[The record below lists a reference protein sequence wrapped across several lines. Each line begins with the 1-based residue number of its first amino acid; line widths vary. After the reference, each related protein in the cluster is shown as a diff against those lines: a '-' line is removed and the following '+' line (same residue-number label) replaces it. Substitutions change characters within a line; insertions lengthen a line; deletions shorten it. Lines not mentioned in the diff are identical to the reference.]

1 MCGGRLEIV
10 PCSRV
15 GHVFRKYT
23 SPYKFPDGVEK
34 TLNKNF
40 NRLAEVWMDE
50 YKELYYNKKPQA
62 RNMEYG
68 DISKRVELRKRL
80 GCKSFKW
87 YIENV
92 YPDVQMPELN
102 PPASG
107 EVRKNTNFYKFIT
120 SMNNYRK
127 NYSRS
132 LMDTWL
138 FTISVS
144 ECQEFSVFVKF
155 FNQITHEH
163 SDHFYVVLLPS
174 NTTVDLT
181 SFCRIATPARS
192 TKYFSRVNKFWFVK
206 SSLKHS
212 TGFPSSFVQSKTSTR
227 AHEYSESNRMN
238 KFVMLLS
245 NVWNKHCGLN

>member
-68 DISKRVELRKRL
+68 DISKRLELRKRL

-107 EVRKNTNFYKFIT
+107 EVRDIWWDEVALLHDLSSKERRELVLQN
-120 SMNNYRK
+120 
-127 NYSRS
+127 
-132 LMDTWL
+132 WL
-138 FTISVS
+138 LGYW
-144 ECQEFSVFVKF
+144 K
-155 FNQITHEH
+155 
-163 SDHFYVVLLPS
+163 
-174 NTTVDLT
+174 
-181 SFCRIATPARS
+181 
-192 TKYFSRVNKFWFVK
+192 
-206 SSLKHS
+206 
-212 TGFPSSFVQSKTSTR
+212 
-227 AHEYSESNRMN
+227 
-238 KFVMLLS
+238 
-245 NVWNKHCGLN
+245 

>member
-1 MCGGRLEIV
+1 MYTWEVPEGVRLIEVSLYIERSQVCDCFEECPGVLADHRSRPEDDNLFIITHPAVCRVQVWMCGGRLEIV

-62 RNMEYG
+62 RNMDYG
-68 DISKRVELRKRL
+68 DISERVALRKKL

-107 EVRKNTNFYKFIT
+107 EVR
-120 SMNNYRK
+120 
-127 NYSRS
+127 
-132 LMDTWL
+132 
-138 FTISVS
+138 
-144 ECQEFSVFVKF
+144 
-155 FNQITHEH
+155 
-163 SDHFYVVLLPS
+163 LLTDYP
-174 NTTVDLT
+174 
-181 SFCRIATPARS
+181 
-192 TKYFSRVNKFWFVK
+192 
-206 SSLKHS
+206 
-212 TGFPSSFVQSKTSTR
+212 
-227 AHEYSESNRMN
+227 
-238 KFVMLLS
+238 
-245 NVWNKHCGLN
+245 

>member
-107 EVRKNTNFYKFIT
+107 EVR
-120 SMNNYRK
+120 NN
-127 NYSRS
+127 
-132 LMDTWL
+132 L
-138 FTISVS
+138 I
-144 ECQEFSVFVKF
+144 E
-155 FNQITHEH
+155 QICPEMQVIEMHALY
-163 SDHFYVVLLPS
+163 D
-174 NTTVDLT
+174 
-181 SFCRIATPARS
+181 
-192 TKYFSRVNKFWFVK
+192 
-206 SSLKHS
+206 KHHKV
-212 TGFPSSFVQSKTSTR
+212 SSFLQSYQNTQNSVKY
-227 AHEYSESNRMN
+227 EYENDT
-238 KFVMLLS
+238 L
-245 NVWNKHCGLN
+245 

>member
-1 MCGGRLEIV
+1 MAGGLFSIHRQYFFDIGSYDEEMDIWGGENLELSFRVSITVTPCGVYTKRQDLIWSVHCITVEHFLLFLWQVWMCGGRLEIL

-68 DISKRVELRKRL
+68 DISARVKLRERL
-80 GCKSFKW
+80 GCKSFRW

-107 EVRKNTNFYKFIT
+107 EVW
-120 SMNNYRK
+120 S
-127 NYSRS
+127 
-132 LMDTWL
+132 
-138 FTISVS
+138 
-144 ECQEFSVFVKF
+144 QKF
-155 FNQITHEH
+155 F
-163 SDHFYVVLLPS
+163 VLL
-174 NTTVDLT
+174 
-181 SFCRIATPARS
+181 
-192 TKYFSRVNKFWFVK
+192 
-206 SSLKHS
+206 
-212 TGFPSSFVQSKTSTR
+212 
-227 AHEYSESNRMN
+227 
-238 KFVMLLS
+238 LLS
-245 NVWNKHCGLN
+245 F

>member
-68 DISKRVELRKRL
+68 DISKRLELRKRL

-107 EVRKNTNFYKFIT
+107 EVRDIWWDEVALPHDLSSKERRELVLQN
-120 SMNNYRK
+120 
-127 NYSRS
+127 
-132 LMDTWL
+132 WL
-138 FTISVS
+138 LG
-144 ECQEFSVFVKF
+144 
-155 FNQITHEH
+155 
-163 SDHFYVVLLPS
+163 Y
-174 NTTVDLT
+174 
-181 SFCRIATPARS
+181 CR
-192 TKYFSRVNKFWFVK
+192 
-206 SSLKHS
+206 
-212 TGFPSSFVQSKTSTR
+212 
-227 AHEYSESNRMN
+227 
-238 KFVMLLS
+238 
-245 NVWNKHCGLN
+245 

>member
-80 GCKSFKW
+80 KCKSFKW

-107 EVRKNTNFYKFIT
+107 EVRKNLIV
-120 SMNNYRK
+120 
-127 NYSRS
+127 
-132 LMDTWL
+132 L
-138 FTISVS
+138 FFWTIH
-144 ECQEFSVFVKF
+144 K
-155 FNQITHEH
+155 
-163 SDHFYVVLLPS
+163 
-174 NTTVDLT
+174 
-181 SFCRIATPARS
+181 
-192 TKYFSRVNKFWFVK
+192 K
-206 SSLKHS
+206 
-212 TGFPSSFVQSKTSTR
+212 KTS
-227 AHEYSESNRMN
+227 SICQ
-238 KFVMLLS
+238 KFRICLIFR
-245 NVWNKHCGLN
+245 

>member
-68 DISKRVELRKRL
+68 DISKRLELRKRL

-107 EVRKNTNFYKFIT
+107 EVRDIWWDEVALLHDLSSKERRELVLQN
-120 SMNNYRK
+120 
-127 NYSRS
+127 
-132 LMDTWL
+132 WL
-138 FTISVS
+138 LG
-144 ECQEFSVFVKF
+144 
-155 FNQITHEH
+155 
-163 SDHFYVVLLPS
+163 Y
-174 NTTVDLT
+174 
-181 SFCRIATPARS
+181 CR
-192 TKYFSRVNKFWFVK
+192 
-206 SSLKHS
+206 
-212 TGFPSSFVQSKTSTR
+212 
-227 AHEYSESNRMN
+227 
-238 KFVMLLS
+238 
-245 NVWNKHCGLN
+245 

>member
-68 DISKRVELRKRL
+68 DISKRLELRKRL

-107 EVRKNTNFYKFIT
+107 EVRDIWWDKVALLHDLSSKERRELVLQN
-120 SMNNYRK
+120 
-127 NYSRS
+127 
-132 LMDTWL
+132 WL
-138 FTISVS
+138 LGY
-144 ECQEFSVFVKF
+144 CK
-155 FNQITHEH
+155 
-163 SDHFYVVLLPS
+163 
-174 NTTVDLT
+174 
-181 SFCRIATPARS
+181 
-192 TKYFSRVNKFWFVK
+192 
-206 SSLKHS
+206 
-212 TGFPSSFVQSKTSTR
+212 
-227 AHEYSESNRMN
+227 
-238 KFVMLLS
+238 
-245 NVWNKHCGLN
+245 

>member
-1 MCGGRLEIV
+1 MWDDRNFNGGMRNAGCGMRDAGWKYYGGSGIPIDRKIWEMENYTNVDTKYLFGLHVVLNQVWMCGGRLEIV

-68 DISKRVELRKRL
+68 DISKRVELRKNL

-107 EVRKNTNFYKFIT
+107 EVRKKLIK
-120 SMNNYRK
+120 R
-127 NYSRS
+127 
-132 LMDTWL
+132 
-138 FTISVS
+138 
-144 ECQEFSVFVKF
+144 
-155 FNQITHEH
+155 
-163 SDHFYVVLLPS
+163 
-174 NTTVDLT
+174 
-181 SFCRIATPARS
+181 RI
-192 TKYFSRVNKFWFVK
+192 
-206 SSLKHS
+206 
-212 TGFPSSFVQSKTSTR
+212 
-227 AHEYSESNRMN
+227 
-238 KFVMLLS
+238 
-245 NVWNKHCGLN
+245 

>member
-1 MCGGRLEIV
+1 MLSSTQFIDRKDVASPGKLLCANDFLNCGNPANAAFQNNSCSLNSRQLLSTVVNSQLLSAILFSLDANLHCTSCVFHQVWMCGGRLEIV

-62 RNMEYG
+62 RNMDYG
-68 DISKRVELRKRL
+68 DISERVALRKRL

-107 EVRKNTNFYKFIT
+107 EVRRIC
-120 SMNNYRK
+120 
-127 NYSRS
+127 S
-132 LMDTWL
+132 L
-138 FTISVS
+138 
-144 ECQEFSVFVKF
+144 
-155 FNQITHEH
+155 
-163 SDHFYVVLLPS
+163 
-174 NTTVDLT
+174 
-181 SFCRIATPARS
+181 
-192 TKYFSRVNKFWFVK
+192 
-206 SSLKHS
+206 
-212 TGFPSSFVQSKTSTR
+212 
-227 AHEYSESNRMN
+227 
-238 KFVMLLS
+238 
-245 NVWNKHCGLN
+245 

>member
-68 DISKRVELRKRL
+68 DISKRLELRKRL

-107 EVRKNTNFYKFIT
+107 EVRDIWWDEVALLHDVSSKERRELVLQN
-120 SMNNYRK
+120 
-127 NYSRS
+127 
-132 LMDTWL
+132 WL
-138 FTISVS
+138 LGY
-144 ECQEFSVFVKF
+144 CK
-155 FNQITHEH
+155 
-163 SDHFYVVLLPS
+163 
-174 NTTVDLT
+174 
-181 SFCRIATPARS
+181 
-192 TKYFSRVNKFWFVK
+192 
-206 SSLKHS
+206 
-212 TGFPSSFVQSKTSTR
+212 
-227 AHEYSESNRMN
+227 
-238 KFVMLLS
+238 
-245 NVWNKHCGLN
+245 

>member
-68 DISKRVELRKRL
+68 DISERVALRKKL

-107 EVRKNTNFYKFIT
+107 EVNYLQTIPEGGDGGRVTSQSFTHGGSALRSKPFPFYIPFLIEKVPLSYTVLYIPLSHSKFRT
-120 SMNNYRK
+120 LHGGLHVLFLP
-127 NYSRS
+127 RS
-132 LMDTWL
+132 G
-138 FTISVS
+138 
-144 ECQEFSVFVKF
+144 
-155 FNQITHEH
+155 
-163 SDHFYVVLLPS
+163 
-174 NTTVDLT
+174 
-181 SFCRIATPARS
+181 
-192 TKYFSRVNKFWFVK
+192 K
-206 SSLKHS
+206 S
-212 TGFPSSFVQSKTSTR
+212 
-227 AHEYSESNRMN
+227 
-238 KFVMLLS
+238 
-245 NVWNKHCGLN
+245 

>member
-62 RNMEYG
+62 RNMDYG
-68 DISKRVELRKRL
+68 DISERVALRKKL

-107 EVRKNTNFYKFIT
+107 EVRLLTDYPWGGGGEKGGYFTKLHPGRLCPKIQALSLLYTIFGRKGTPSVYLLLLVTKLMVLPLSHSKF
-120 SMNNYRK
+120 RK
-127 NYSRS
+127 LHGCFFPNGPPDLESRS
-132 LMDTWL
+132 M
-138 FTISVS
+138 
-144 ECQEFSVFVKF
+144 
-155 FNQITHEH
+155 
-163 SDHFYVVLLPS
+163 P
-174 NTTVDLT
+174 
-181 SFCRIATPARS
+181 R
-192 TKYFSRVNKFWFVK
+192 
-206 SSLKHS
+206 
-212 TGFPSSFVQSKTSTR
+212 
-227 AHEYSESNRMN
+227 
-238 KFVMLLS
+238 
-245 NVWNKHCGLN
+245 

>member
-62 RNMEYG
+62 RNMDYG
-68 DISKRVELRKRL
+68 DISERVALRKKL

-107 EVRKNTNFYKFIT
+107 EVRLLTDCPWGGGGGEKGGYFTKLHPGRLRPKIQALSLLYTIFGRKGTPSVYLLLLVTKLMVLPLSHSKF
-120 SMNNYRK
+120 RK
-127 NYSRS
+127 LHGCFFPNGPPDLESRS
-132 LMDTWL
+132 M
-138 FTISVS
+138 
-144 ECQEFSVFVKF
+144 
-155 FNQITHEH
+155 
-163 SDHFYVVLLPS
+163 P
-174 NTTVDLT
+174 
-181 SFCRIATPARS
+181 R
-192 TKYFSRVNKFWFVK
+192 
-206 SSLKHS
+206 
-212 TGFPSSFVQSKTSTR
+212 
-227 AHEYSESNRMN
+227 
-238 KFVMLLS
+238 
-245 NVWNKHCGLN
+245 

>member
-62 RNMEYG
+62 RNMDYG
-68 DISKRVELRKRL
+68 DISERVALRKKL

-107 EVRKNTNFYKFIT
+107 EVRLLTDYPWGGGGEKGGYFTKLHPGRLRPEIQALSLLYTIFGRKGTPSVYLLLLVTKLIVLPLSHSKF
-120 SMNNYRK
+120 RK
-127 NYSRS
+127 LHGCFFPNGPPDLESRS
-132 LMDTWL
+132 M
-138 FTISVS
+138 
-144 ECQEFSVFVKF
+144 
-155 FNQITHEH
+155 
-163 SDHFYVVLLPS
+163 P
-174 NTTVDLT
+174 
-181 SFCRIATPARS
+181 R
-192 TKYFSRVNKFWFVK
+192 
-206 SSLKHS
+206 
-212 TGFPSSFVQSKTSTR
+212 
-227 AHEYSESNRMN
+227 
-238 KFVMLLS
+238 
-245 NVWNKHCGLN
+245 

>member
-107 EVRKNTNFYKFIT
+107 EVRKNLIKRRIER
-120 SMNNYRK
+120 M
-127 NYSRS
+127 
-132 LMDTWL
+132 L
-138 FTISVS
+138 S
-144 ECQEFSVFVKF
+144 ECRKVLVLHQLRYTIGSKNSRHFSS
-155 FNQITHEH
+155 NQKE
-163 SDHFYVVLLPS
+163 
-174 NTTVDLT
+174 
-181 SFCRIATPARS
+181 
-192 TKYFSRVNKFWFVK
+192 NKN
-206 SSLKHS
+206 
-212 TGFPSSFVQSKTSTR
+212 QS
-227 AHEYSESNRMN
+227 
-238 KFVMLLS
+238 
-245 NVWNKHCGLN
+245 

>member
-68 DISKRVELRKRL
+68 DISKRLELRKRL

-107 EVRKNTNFYKFIT
+107 EVRDMWWDEVALLHDLSSKERRELVLQN
-120 SMNNYRK
+120 
-127 NYSRS
+127 
-132 LMDTWL
+132 WL
-138 FTISVS
+138 LGY
-144 ECQEFSVFVKF
+144 CK
-155 FNQITHEH
+155 
-163 SDHFYVVLLPS
+163 
-174 NTTVDLT
+174 
-181 SFCRIATPARS
+181 
-192 TKYFSRVNKFWFVK
+192 
-206 SSLKHS
+206 
-212 TGFPSSFVQSKTSTR
+212 
-227 AHEYSESNRMN
+227 
-238 KFVMLLS
+238 
-245 NVWNKHCGLN
+245 

>member
-68 DISKRVELRKRL
+68 DISKRLELRKRL

-107 EVRKNTNFYKFIT
+107 EVRDMWWDEVALLHDLSSKERRELVLQN
-120 SMNNYRK
+120 
-127 NYSRS
+127 
-132 LMDTWL
+132 WL
-138 FTISVS
+138 LG
-144 ECQEFSVFVKF
+144 
-155 FNQITHEH
+155 
-163 SDHFYVVLLPS
+163 Y
-174 NTTVDLT
+174 
-181 SFCRIATPARS
+181 CR
-192 TKYFSRVNKFWFVK
+192 
-206 SSLKHS
+206 
-212 TGFPSSFVQSKTSTR
+212 
-227 AHEYSESNRMN
+227 
-238 KFVMLLS
+238 
-245 NVWNKHCGLN
+245 

>member
-68 DISKRVELRKRL
+68 DISKRLELRKRL

-107 EVRKNTNFYKFIT
+107 EVSDIWWDEVALLRDLSSKERRELVLQN
-120 SMNNYRK
+120 
-127 NYSRS
+127 
-132 LMDTWL
+132 WL
-138 FTISVS
+138 LGY
-144 ECQEFSVFVKF
+144 CK
-155 FNQITHEH
+155 
-163 SDHFYVVLLPS
+163 
-174 NTTVDLT
+174 
-181 SFCRIATPARS
+181 
-192 TKYFSRVNKFWFVK
+192 
-206 SSLKHS
+206 
-212 TGFPSSFVQSKTSTR
+212 
-227 AHEYSESNRMN
+227 
-238 KFVMLLS
+238 
-245 NVWNKHCGLN
+245 